1 MFETE
6 RLAVRPIELDDA
18 DFMLAML
25 TDPGFLAQIGDRGVR
40 TLGDAEDYI
49 RDRVLASYEEH
60 GFGMYLVEL
69 KDSDEPIGTV
79 GFVRREGLNAPDI
92 GFAFLEE
99 HTGQGYGQEA
109 ARALIDW
116 GRQALKLGPLL
127 AITAPHN
134 AASAALLRTLGFRE
148 TGRVMLPAH
157 GGESRL
163 FVEG

>member
-6 RLAVRPIELDDA
+6 RLSVRRIGLEDA
-18 DFMLAML
+18 GFMLAML
-25 TDPGFLAQIGDRGVR
+25 TDPGFLTQIGDRGVR
-40 TLGDAEDYI
+40 TLEDAEDYI

-60 GFGMYLVEL
+60 GFGMYLVSL
-69 KDSDEPIGTV
+69 KKTREAIGTV
-79 GFVRREGLNAPDI
+79 GFVRRTGLNAPDI
-92 GFAFLEE
+92 GFAFLEQ

-116 GRQALKLGPLL
+116 GRRTLNIGPLL
-127 AITAPHN
+127 AITAPDN

-148 TGRVMLPAH
+148 TGRVLLPAH